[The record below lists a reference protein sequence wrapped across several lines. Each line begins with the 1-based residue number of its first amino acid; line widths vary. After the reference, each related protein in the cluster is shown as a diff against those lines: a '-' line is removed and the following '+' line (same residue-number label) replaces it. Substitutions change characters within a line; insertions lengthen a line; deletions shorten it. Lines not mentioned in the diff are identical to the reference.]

1 MESWNR
7 NVGDPDIS
15 VMASPNFDVL
25 FATHVNNMDDSN
37 ILKGDTFKHHEVVV
51 WYWVLKDLDWGSKPS
66 DFAIC

>member
-1 MESWNR
+1 
-7 NVGDPDIS
+7 
-15 VMASPNFDVL
+15 MASPNFDVL